1 MDIDGDEFAEAEYGL
16 AVDNSNGSQKLHQEL
31 ETLAQAAL
39 QTQTLSF
46 STITKLYTTVSL
58 AEKQRLIEKDEKA
71 MQERAAQAQQEQLQT
86 QQQIAQMQT
95 EQKQAELQQ
104 RDQAN
109 MRDNETKLQIALIS
123 AQSAIDNTDF
133 EPEEYSQEAKEKLA
147 EQIREFDEK
156 IKLEW
161 AKHNETKKN
170 NMRNATLKEKQIN
183 KPVKHEK

>member
-1 MDIDGDEFAEAEYGL
+1 
-16 AVDNSNGSQKLHQEL
+16 
-31 ETLAQAAL
+31 
-39 QTQTLSF
+39 
-46 STITKLYTTVSL
+46 
-58 AEKQRLIEKDEKA
+58 

-123 AQSAIDNTDF
+123 AQSAIDDTDF